1 MCCKGYCNEPDGRGG
16 RFIGL
21 VGRSDDIKFRL
32 KYKNYK
38 FVAFIIIASYV
49 RDYLIKEKLFAN
61 IGAVSSH

>member
-21 VGRSDDIKFRL
+21 VGRSDDIKCRL

-38 FVAFIIIASYV
+38 FGELMI
-49 RDYLIKEKLFAN
+49 
-61 IGAVSSH
+61 